1 MAQQLRTEPLL
12 VQCPCLPDRELL
24 NFYIDRIYKAKW
36 ITNNGQLVQELE
48 QALSEF
54 LDVPYLV
61 LTANGTSALQL
72 ALKLYDID
80 QEVITT
86 PFTFA
91 ATGQA
96 IDWVGAKAIFADI
109 DNKSLCLSPSSVAEK
124 ITEKTQAILPVNVYG
139 RTAHNQEFENLA
151 KQHGLKLIY
160 DGAQSFGAP
169 SLHQKLALNSGDATA
184 LSFHATKIFN
194 TIEGGALI
202 LKSEQDYIKAKSMI
216 NFGFAAGMPAA
227 TGTNAKM
234 NEFEAAFG
242 LANLQTVNAQIKK
255 RKSLT
260 EEYKKQLRELE
271 SSQVIRVI
279 KSPNYAYMPI
289 QFSDEAFLFK
299 ADELLQQQNIFG
311 RRYFHP
317 LQPGCDPLVLPIANS
332 VSNKAFCLPLHG
344 DMNKEDVKE
353 ICKVIHLAIK
363 QLTKHSL
370 RLG

>member
-1 MAQQLRTEPLL
+1 MTQKSRTEPLL
-12 VQCPCLPDRELL
+12 VQCPSLPDRELL
-24 NFYIDRIYKAKW
+24 NSYIDRIYKAKW

-48 QALSEF
+48 KTLSDF
-54 LDVPYLV
+54 LDVPFLV

-72 ALKLYDID
+72 ALKLYNID

-96 IDWVGAKAIFADI
+96 IDWVGAKAVFADI
-109 DNKSLCLSPSSVAEK
+109 DSNSLCLSPKSVAKK
-124 ITEKTQAILPVNVYG
+124 ITKHTQAILPVNVYG

-151 KQHGLKLIY
+151 KQHQLKLIY
-160 DGAQSFGAP
+160 DGAQSFSAP
-169 SLHQKLALNSGDATA
+169 SLHQKLALSSGDATA

-202 LKSEQDYIKAKSMI
+202 LKSERDYKKAKSLI
-216 NFGFAAGMPAA
+216 NFGFAEGLPSA

-242 LANLQTVNAQIKK
+242 LANLTAVNKQIQI
-255 RKSLT
+255 RKTLT
-260 EEYKKQLRELE
+260 KEYFKQLKDIDER
-271 SSQVIRVI
+271 QKIRII

-289 QFSDEAFLFK
+289 QFADEASLFK
-299 ADELLQQQNIFG
+299 ADEILKQHNIFG

-317 LQPGCDPLVLPIANS
+317 LQPGCDPLTLPIANS
-332 VSNKAFCLPLHG
+332 VSSRAYCLPLHG
-344 DMNKEDVKE
+344 NMTIQDVKE
-353 ICKVIHLAIK
+353 IAL
-363 QLTKHSL
+363 LLKHALQSSGFAS
-370 RLG
+370 RA